1 MALVRGLLDRI
12 VLLCAVV
19 AAGCVPSFIAQ
30 YRQRA
35 AGRLDQVLAD
45 LAPFQQIADREHG
58 GSLAALVQYHLQ
70 STDPT
75 FHKEGAALQAMLD
88 AAGQLR
94 ALLHGL
100 DTDLYHQ
107 CLYLISHGDMNLAHA
122 TWSLYQPAFTFTA
135 QSLLFALVVGVLFWL
150 LFLGGWHGVA
160 WGVRRRRR
168 PSARGGGPPAY
179 PDAPAAQQG
188 GRPLRKL

>member
-1 MALVRGLLDRI
+1 MAVIRGVLDRI

-19 AAGCVPSFIAQ
+19 VAGCVPSFIAQ

-35 AGRLDQVLAD
+35 GGRLEQVLAD

-58 GSLAALVQYHLQ
+58 GNLAALVQYHLQ

-75 FHKEGAALQAMLD
+75 FRGEGAALQGMIVTAER
-88 AAGQLR
+88 LR

-107 CLYLISHGDMNLAHA
+107 CAYLLTHGDVTLARS
-122 TWSLYQPAFTFTA
+122 TWSIYEPGFTLTS
-135 QSLLFALVVGVLFWL
+135 QSLLFALIVGVVLWL
-150 LFLGGWHGVA
+150 AFLGVWHGVA
-160 WGVRRRRR
+160 WGVWRRRRQA
-168 PSARGGGPPAY
+168 PAGGGAAS
-179 PDAPAAQQG
+179 APRRA
-188 GRPLRKL
+188 